1 MSTEATFEQRM
12 AKRCRRLAADYQRA
26 TAYGNEHM
34 KQQLTDMYERTVAR
48 LGYDPLSEYD
58 KPTAKLATDY
68 GLSEHSA
75 RRAIRIVDEGVATDA
90 TVDEMCHEIA
100 ADQSIPATRV
110 TDLFV
115 RIAKDLGFR

>member
-34 KQQLTDMYERTVAR
+34 KQQLTGMYERTVQR
-48 LGYDPLSEYD
+48 LGYDPLAEYD
-58 KPTAKLATDY
+58 KPTAKLAADH

-75 RRAIRIVDEGVATDA
+75 RRAMRIVDEGVTTGA
-90 TVDEMCHEIA
+90 TVDEMCREIA
-100 ADQSIPATRV
+100 QDKSIPGPHV
-110 TDLFV
+110 TDLFI